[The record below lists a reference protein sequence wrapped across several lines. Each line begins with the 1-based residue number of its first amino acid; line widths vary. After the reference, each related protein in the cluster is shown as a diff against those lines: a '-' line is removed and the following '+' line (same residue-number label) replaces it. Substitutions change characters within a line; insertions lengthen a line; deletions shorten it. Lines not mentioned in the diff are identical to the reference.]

1 MTTMENPL
9 KHLRMM
15 GGTRSTRTGVVGTGP
30 IQTGVVPQLLHG
42 MMKDLQMMGL
52 VMGPVMDLQVVMDLK
67 VMKPVM
73 DLKVMKPVME
83 VQVMGPVIVGLVMGP
98 VMELQVMELHMVVI
112 NVMDIVAVVAAMAMG
127 KAMETKDG
135 AEVAIV
141 ARARARARAR
151 ACPVM
156 DLATTWMEG
165 LSPHPMESSMRHSTT
180 SNIPVDSSW
189 NDFCLVHGNYLE
201 ICCVLLQKNEIFGKH
216 IRDIIDMFEF
226 HVAQAFSLVTN

>member
-1 MTTMENPL
+1 MIQQGPSTMTTMENPL

-73 DLKVMKPVME
+73 DLKVMGPVMD
-83 VQVMGPVIVGLVMGP
+83 LP
-98 VMELQVMELHMVVI
+98 VMELHTVVI
-112 NVMDIVAVVAAMAMG
+112 TVMDMVAVVAAMAMG

-201 ICCVLLQKNEIFGKH
+201 ICCVLLQKTKYLGNIYVVSY
-216 IRDIIDMFEF
+216 DMFEF